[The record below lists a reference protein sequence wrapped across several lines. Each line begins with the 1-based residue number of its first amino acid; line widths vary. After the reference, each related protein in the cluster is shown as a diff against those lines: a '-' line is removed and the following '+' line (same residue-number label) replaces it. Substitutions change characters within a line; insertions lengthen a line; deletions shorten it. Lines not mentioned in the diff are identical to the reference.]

1 MPFCTKCGTR
11 LEDGDVFC
19 GSCGAA
25 APLASVYN
33 VEAKIEEKR
42 ETKPK
47 PERKKPES
55 ETEDETNISPREARV
70 KHCPACGEV
79 ISENETVCPSC
90 GFMVRDV
97 STGSIAL
104 LSKKLELIENKR
116 PEKKRKTDNDVIS
129 ATDEK
134 KISLIR
140 SWPMPN
146 SREDLIEFMAMAS
159 GNCIAPPKIGNDRI
173 AAEDALAEAWKSK
186 FDQAYVKAERL
197 FGKADEFEQFRE
209 LKSEVQKRSLLARL
223 RAWAPLLGALLFY
236 ILFMLFIP
244 IYFRSL

>member
-25 APLASVYN
+25 APLANTCN

-42 ETKPK
+42 GATPK
-47 PERKKPES
+47 AESKKPTS
-55 ETEDETNISPREARV
+55 EPEDEADTSPREARV

-79 ISENETVCPSC
+79 ISEVETVCPSC

-104 LSKKLELIENKR
+104 LSKKLELIEDKR
-116 PEKKRKTDNDVIS
+116 PEKKGKTDNDVIS

-159 GNCIAPPKIGNDRI
+159 GNCIAPPKIGNNRI
-173 AAEDALAEAWKSK
+173 TAEDALAEAWKSK

-223 RAWAPLLGALLFY
+223 RAWAPWLGVLFY
-236 ILFMLFIP
+236 ILLMLFLP

>member
-1 MPFCTKCGTR
+1 MPFCTKCGAR
-11 LEDGDVFC
+11 LEDGDVYC

-25 APLASVYN
+25 APLAGIHN

-42 ETKPK
+42 EDKLKAERRKTE
-47 PERKKPES
+47 PEP
-55 ETEDETNISPREARV
+55 EDEADTSPREARV

-104 LSKKLELIENKR
+104 LAKKLELIENKR
-116 PEKKRKTDNDVIS
+116 PEKKGKNDNDVIS

-134 KISLIR
+134 KVSLIR

-159 GNCIAPPKIGNDRI
+159 GNCVAPPKIGNSRI
-173 AAEDALAEAWKSK
+173 AAEDALAEAWRSK

-197 FGKADEFEQFRE
+197 FGKTDDFEQIRE

-223 RAWAPLLGALLFY
+223 RAWAPWLGVLLFY